1 MRTADTLRRDGART
15 LQAAGVESAGH
26 DAAELLAHVL
36 DVEPGRLLLV
46 DEVSD
51 ADTARFNTALDR
63 RAAREPLQHITGR
76 AWFDGIELAVGPGV
90 FVPRP
95 ESELI
100 AEWVSSLRVS
110 TPLDQR
116 LGTPLDQRLGT
127 PQGAPLRVAD
137 LCSGSGALALAIAR
151 RLPDAEVTAVEISDT
166 AVEYLRRNAAG
177 TDVTVLA
184 GDVTDLAAMAQ
195 ALGTCDV
202 IVANPPYVPAASP
215 VSAEVRHDP
224 AEAVFSGDTGMDVIA
239 AMIPIV
245 ADALAPGGHFAVEH
259 DDETSAAVVDALT
272 ADGRFHTVV
281 AHTDLADRPRFV
293 TAVRSGGNVGAAD
306 HSDRARMEP

>member
-1 MRTADTLRRDGART
+1 MTTADTLRRDGART

-26 DAAELLAHVL
+26 DAAELLAYVL

-51 ADTARFNTALDR
+51 ADTARFGAALER

-76 AWFDGIELAVGPGV
+76 AWFDGLELAVGPGV

-95 ESELI
+95 ETELI
-100 AEWVSSLRVS
+100 AEWVSGLR
-110 TPLDQR
+110 LDR
-116 LGTPLDQRLGT
+116 R
-127 PQGAPLRVAD
+127 GAAVRVAD

-151 RLPDAEVTAVEISDT
+151 RLPGAEVTAVEISDT
-166 AVEYLRRNAAG
+166 ALEYLRRNAAD

-184 GDVTDLAAMAQ
+184 GDVTDPAAMTQ

-224 AEAVFSGDTGMDVIA
+224 AEAVFSGDTGMDVIEA
-239 AMIPIV
+239 LIPIV
-245 ADALAPGGHFAVEH
+245 ADALAPDGHFAVEH
-259 DDETSAAVVDALT
+259 DDETSVAVVNALT
-272 ADGRFHTVV
+272 ADGRFHSVV

-293 TAVRSGGNVGAAD
+293 TAVRSGGDVGAAG